1 MIRDTIDWTEI
12 HRRMAAAETA
22 IANEGRG
29 SRDKTK
35 AVLKARA
42 DALARSD
49 EKAYAREYLEVV
61 SFVLGREK
69 YGVESRYVR
78 EVCPMNDLTP
88 LLGAPSFVLGIV
100 NMRGRVL
107 SIIDIRKLFDLPQEG
122 VSDLDRIVVLQR
134 GEMEFGVLANS
145 ILGVV
150 QVATDELQLS
160 LPTLT
165 GLRAEYLKGV
175 TKDRMAILDGAML
188 LADDKVIVR
197 VEA

>member
-1 MIRDTIDWTEI
+1 
-12 HRRMAAAETA
+12 MAAAETA

-122 VSDLDRIVVLQR
+122 VSDLDRIVVLQH
-134 GEMEFGVLANS
+134 GEMEFGILANS

-150 QVATDELQLS
+150 QVAKDELQLS